1 MPHVWPLLLLGTA
14 AWPDHPTDTD
24 TMTVVP
30 DGCLTGQQDVER
42 EALMQL
48 YRATNGPAWTHND
61 GWAMSA
67 PVCGGWYGEDWYGV
81 SCDGNG
87 SVIGPSLTEKNLTG
101 SLPTALANLTKLEYM

>member
-1 MPHVWPLLLLGTA
+1 
-14 AWPDHPTDTD
+14 
-24 TMTVVP
+24 MTVVP

-87 SVIGPSLTEKNLTG
+87 SVIGPSLTEKNLKG

>member
-67 PVCGGWYGEDWYGV
+67 PVCEDWYGV
-81 SCDGNG
+81 SCDGDG
-87 SVIGPSLTEKNLTG
+87 SVIGLSLTENNLKG